1 MADGWICPKCGNVY
15 APWVSECDNCNKQKQ
30 EVIKTPFTFASTT
43 APPGSSTT
51 YNPYDLCHEVPDNPN
66 YYASVSLDGNQQCVD
81 CRWGVPVSS
90 PDKMA
95 TSIECDI
102 FHVMRS
108 VQDTC
113 IAGRVDLTTMTAGG
127 QEGGDI

>member
-15 APWVSECDNCNKQKQ
+15 APWVCECDNCNQKKQG
-30 EVIKTPFTFASTT
+30 VNNSTSTT

-51 YNPYDLCHEVPDNPN
+51 YNSYDLGHEGPDNPN

>member
-1 MADGWICPKCGNVY
+1 MADGWICPKCKRVL
-15 APWVSECDNCNKQKQ
+15 APWVSECNYCNKSQST
-30 EVIKTPFTFASTT
+30 ISHDGRTT
-43 APPGSSTT
+43 AGPSRTIT
-51 YNPYDLCHEVPDNPN
+51 YNPYDLVQEVPENPN
-66 YYASVSLDGNQQCVD
+66 HYASISLDGNQQCVD